1 MGEACFSVPVLA
13 LLVPI
18 AGVLAGAIGV
28 MYRAGE
34 KSHEREIDNCNQLLS
49 EANMRLAQGI
59 PAMDQAKTTLR
70 GVARSGRQR
79 S

>member
-18 AGVLAGAIGV
+18 AGALAAAIGV

-49 EANMRLAQGI
+49 AANARLTQGI
-59 PAMDQAKTTLR
+59 PAMDQAETTLR